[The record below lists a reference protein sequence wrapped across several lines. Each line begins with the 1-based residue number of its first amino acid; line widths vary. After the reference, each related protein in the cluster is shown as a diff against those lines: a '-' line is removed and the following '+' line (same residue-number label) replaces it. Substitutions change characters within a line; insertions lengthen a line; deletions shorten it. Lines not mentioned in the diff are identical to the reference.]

1 MLNPIDY
8 FDYIGLKKIGN
19 WFYIKIVTNVIIRLL
34 HVNGGETVILKL
46 LRELKDRLLKKS
58 KYIDTGPKYTSS
70 KEDFIKS
77 LKKKHRS
84 QYVD

>member
-1 MLNPIDY
+1 M
-8 FDYIGLKKIGN
+8 
-19 WFYIKIVTNVIIRLL
+19 IIRLI
-34 HVNGGETVILKL
+34 HVIGGKTVILKVL
-46 LRELKDRLLKKS
+46 KELKNKLLKKS

-84 QYVD
+84 QYVY

>member
-1 MLNPIDY
+1 MLNPRLYIN
-8 FDYIGLKKIGN
+8 YIGLKKIGN

-46 LRELKDRLLKKS
+46 LRELKDRLLKKY
-58 KYIDTGPKYTSS
+58 KYVDTGPKYSSS